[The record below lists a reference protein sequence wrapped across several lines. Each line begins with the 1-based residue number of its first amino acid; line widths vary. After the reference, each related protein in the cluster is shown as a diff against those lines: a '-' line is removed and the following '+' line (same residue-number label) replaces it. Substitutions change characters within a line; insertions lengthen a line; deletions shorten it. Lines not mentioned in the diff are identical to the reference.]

1 MSSVEYEPG
10 GAVATLWLNRP
21 QVKNAYD
28 LETLRTLDELLTRAE
43 TDPET
48 RVVVLRGRGDSF
60 CAGAD
65 LSMLDGGAAW
75 SDVAAAVGRI
85 FDRVAA
91 SRRVT
96 MAAAHGWAVAGGFE
110 LMMACD
116 LAVAAEE
123 SRIGD
128 FHIRHGLF
136 AGAGTIYRLPR
147 LIGLRKAR
155 ELMLSGV
162 VLDGRQAKEW
172 NLVNETAPLATFDDL
187 VARFAARFADK
198 SPTIAWLTKL
208 AVNRG
213 LDADGATLA
222 LLDHLLS
229 DVVSETADARE
240 GVKAAR
246 ERRPAVWA
254 APRQELDIGGA

>member
-1 MSSVEYEPG
+1 VEYEPG

-28 LETLRTLDELLTRAE
+28 LETLSTLERLLSRAE
-43 TDPET
+43 ADAET

-65 LSMLDGGAAW
+65 LSMLAGEAAW
-75 SDVAAAVGRI
+75 SELAGVVGRT
-85 FDRVAA
+85 FDRIAA

-96 MAAAHGWAVAGGFE
+96 VAAVHGWTVAGGFE
-110 LMMACD
+110 LMLACD

-128 FHIRHGLF
+128 FHINHGLF

-155 ELMLSGV
+155 ELMLSGD

-172 NLVNETAPLATFDDL
+172 NLVNETAPLADLDDL
-187 VARFAARFADK
+187 VARFAARFASK

-213 LDADGATLA
+213 LDADGETLA
-222 LLDHLLS
+222 LLERLLS
-229 DVVSETADARE
+229 DVVAETADARE
-240 GVKAAR
+240 GLAAAR
-246 ERRPAVWA
+246 ERRPPVWA
-254 APRQELDIGGA
+254 PPPT

>member
-1 MSSVEYEPG
+1 M
-10 GAVATLWLNRP
+10 
-21 QVKNAYD
+21 KNAYD
-28 LETLRTLDELLTRAE
+28 LDTLRALDEHLTRAE
-43 TDPET
+43 ADADT

-65 LSMLDGGAAW
+65 LSMLEGQAAW
-75 SDVAAAVGRI
+75 SELAAAVGRI
-85 FDRVAA
+85 FDRIAS

-96 MAAAHGWAVAGGFE
+96 IAAVHGWAVAGGFE
-110 LMMACD
+110 LMLACD

-147 LIGLRKAR
+147 IVGLRKAR
-155 ELMLSGV
+155 ELMLSGD
-162 VLDGRQAKEW
+162 VLDGRQAKAW
-172 NLVNETAPLATFDDL
+172 NLVNETAPLADFDGL
-187 VARFAARFADK
+187 VERFTARFADK

-213 LDADGATLA
+213 LDSDAATLA
-222 LLDHLLS
+222 LLERLLS
-229 DVVSETADARE
+229 DVVSGTADARE
-240 GVKAAR
+240 GVAAAR
-246 ERRPAVWA
+246 ERRPPVWA
-254 APRQELDIGGA
+254 SLGPGVDTHGT